1 MASTNFPL
9 SFTLFHAALFRP
21 RVNTAVNGRQ
31 TLMLSPINEVKIPPR
46 RKLQLLMKI
55 SAYAPNATAP
65 IHTLSSPSRSLAA
78 PYSIVPSIAILTV
91 SPRGE
96 SRTPCARIRAPQDC
110 WELDR
115 V

>member
-31 TLMLSPINEVKIPPR
+31 TLTLSPINEVKIPPR

-55 SAYAPNATAP
+55 SAYLKHPTQP
-65 IHTLSSPSRSLAA
+65 HPSTPTRH
-78 PYSIVPSIAILTV
+78 
-91 SPRGE
+91 PR
-96 SRTPCARIRAPQDC
+96 AH
-110 WELDR
+110 
-115 V
+115 